1 VHNVNYTPGV
11 VRTDEAPRDE
21 EPEMRTTKAKA
32 ILVERERV
40 VKEIRRA
47 KDERARG
54 ERIRELAGLNRML
67 VLVGWMPEDVRT
79 VVAAN

>member
-1 VHNVNYTPGV
+1 
-11 VRTDEAPRDE
+11 
-21 EPEMRTTKAKA
+21 MRTTKAKA